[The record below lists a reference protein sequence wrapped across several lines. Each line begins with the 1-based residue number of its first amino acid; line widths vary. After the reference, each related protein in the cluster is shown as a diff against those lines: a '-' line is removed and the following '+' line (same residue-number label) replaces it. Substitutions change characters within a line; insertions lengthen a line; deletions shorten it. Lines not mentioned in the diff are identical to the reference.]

1 VRKSYGAIPILAW
14 RWIKSSLSPHLT
26 TRRRGL
32 ALVYVLTLATIIPV
46 VFGQTTPTP
55 NSIPPLSLERVP
67 PGTPQVTWD
76 GSLLTIITNNST
88 LADILAAVHAKT
100 GAEIDMPES
109 ASRERTAARLGPGP
123 IREVLSSLLSWT
135 GFNYVIQASDKNPDG
150 IQSILL
156 IPRPKDAIEV
166 ATNSARPARGE
177 GYRPSPEPEPNS
189 NLEETRDPS
198 ETPVTTQSETAVESV
213 PPTQPTPQSVA
224 QPAGSD
230 PQPAVA
236 DLQPSP
242 ANSRTA
248 ATTPDPTPASD
259 QPKVPSQMIQQLQ
272 SMYQQRLRLQEN
284 ENQKPTTDQSP

>member
-1 VRKSYGAIPILAW
+1 VGITYRAIRILAW
-14 RWIKSSLSPHLT
+14 RWIKSSLSPQLT
-26 TRRRGL
+26 MQHRGL
-32 ALVYVLTLATIIPV
+32 ALVYGLTLAAIIPV
-46 VFGQTTPTP
+46 AFGQTSPTP
-55 NSIPPLSLERVP
+55 NSTPPLSLEGAP
-67 PGTPQVTWD
+67 AGTPQVTWD

-135 GFNYVIQASDKNPDG
+135 GFNYVIQASDQNPDG

-166 ATNSARPARGE
+166 VANSARPARVE

-189 NLEETRDPS
+189 NLAERQDPS
-198 ETPVTTQSETAVESV
+198 EAPVATQSETAVESV

-230 PQPAVA
+230 PQPTVA

-242 ANSRTA
+242 ANSQTA

-259 QPKVPSQMIQQLQ
+259 QPKVPSQMIEQLQ

-284 ENQKPTTDQSP
+284 QKPTTDQSP